1 MKLSVHG
8 SRTLEDERV
17 KVLLMDEILAHK
29 VTMIVT
35 HAEPTGVCQVARKL
49 AKEMALPLKLHF
61 LNFKYL
67 RGAFEHRSKA
77 VLNDC
82 DRANFIHDGKSK
94 GTTNELKLA
103 RKMNKPS
110 TLHVLEKSEHKTSVG
125 FGIEEPWDWKGDEK
139 TDKGPSVLSEM
150 MDVSD
155 EEFVDINDWTQKND
169 D

>member
-8 SRTLEDERV
+8 SRNLEDERV
-17 KVLLMDEILAHK
+17 KVLLMDEILEHK

-35 HAEPTGVCQVARKL
+35 HAEPGGVCQVARKL

-82 DRANFIHDGKSK
+82 DRAIFIHDGKSK
-94 GTTNELKLA
+94 GTSNEFKLA
-103 RKMNKPS
+103 QKIKKPS
-110 TLHVLEKSEHKTSVG
+110 TFHVLQKAEHKTSVG
-125 FGIEEPWDWKGDEK
+125 FGIQEPWDYKGD
-139 TDKGPSVLSEM
+139 DKQDAGPSLLSEM
-150 MDVSD
+150 IDVSEEDFLDMD
-155 EEFVDINDWTQKND
+155 ET
-169 D
+169 